1 MIKQPKLMF
10 CCDCGYA
17 VDTDKMF
24 IKQYQSTAICLC
36 KKCAEKLMQDTIN
49 YINGYNDCMTKSDM
63 MDWYINSVSPD
74 ANPIW
79 TEEHIDELLND
90 FYVIPKDQ

>member
-36 KKCAEKLMQDTIN
+36 KKCANKLRNQI
-49 YINGYNDCMTKSDM
+49 
-63 MDWYINSVSPD
+63 
-74 ANPIW
+74 
-79 TEEHIDELLND
+79 EEQYKENISKEN
-90 FYVIPKDQ
+90 